1 MRRNYTMSETTI
13 AFIKWK
19 QCLIM
24 HNDNKIENQP
34 KECKELHKI
43 YDDIVKENIKN
54 KKNTTID
61 R

>member
-1 MRRNYTMSETTI
+1 MSETTI

-34 KECKELHKI
+34 KKCKELHKI
-43 YDDIVKENIKN
+43 YDAIVKENIKN
-54 KKNTTID
+54 KKNTTIE